1 MALNLKGRSAEAV
14 PTPSTDYI
22 TLFKK
27 TGSELLA
34 VKNSDGSVTSLVPLP
49 ADGKISSLY
58 LPSYV
63 DDVLEFANVAALPVI
78 GEASKIY
85 ITINTA
91 KIYRWGGSA
100 YVEIAAPP
108 SSTDAVVEGATNLY
122 FTPARVLA
130 SVLTGI
136 DLVTSTAV
144 SATDT
149 VLGAIGKLWAR
160 VVAHIADTANPH
172 GTTKAQVGLGSA
184 DNTSDLNKPISTA
197 GQTALNLKAN
207 SASPA
212 FTGTVTGVTKTMVG
226 LGNADDTSDVNKPV
240 STAQA
245 AADTAAL
252 NAARSYA
259 DSLVVGL
266 LDDRGNYN
274 ASSNTFPSTGGS
286 GAAGAIV
293 KGDLWSISVGGTL
306 GGVAVTTGDVLRAL
320 VDAPGATSTNWV
332 ITENNIGYVAENSA
346 NKNASGGYAGL
357 TGFSI
362 NLRNVANTITSFFS
376 TAATAARTWTLPDK
390 SGTVAMTSDITG
402 TNSGT
407 NTGDQDLSAM
417 VTLAGAQTLTN
428 KTLTSPVINAINAT
442 PIGGTTPAA
451 GSFTTLSA
459 TGGITAG
466 THATMGGGT
475 ETFYADTTN
484 TAVRAKGAG
493 GGIYFQNSTGVTNW
507 GVVSSTGLAVTGALS
522 ATGAATAGS
531 LTALSQTNL
540 TVFSRLSRPNKTYS
554 TYLDVTNTGG
564 TDWTLWDD
572 TRGAPVLQVNG
583 TTGGLAVTGEIT
595 STGSIAPGSFT
606 LATRPAHGVGK
617 MIYVSDGGAGA
628 VFQGSN
634 GSAWVNLG

>member
-14 PTPSTDYI
+14 PTPSADYI

-49 ADGKISSLY
+49 ADGKIPALY

-85 ITINTA
+85 ITLNTA

-100 YVEIAAPP
+100 YAELAAPP
-108 SSTDAVVEGATNLY
+108 GSTDAVVEGATNLY

-130 SVLTGI
+130 SVVTGI

-207 SASPA
+207 LASPA
-212 FTGTVTGVTKTMVG
+212 FTGTVTGVTKAMVG
-226 LGNADDTSDVNKPV
+226 LGNADDTSDLSKPV

-259 DSLVVGL
+259 DGLVVGL

-274 ASSNTFPSTGGS
+274 ASTNVFPSSGGS

-293 KGDLWSISVGGTL
+293 KGDLWSISIGGSL

-332 ITENNIGYVAENSA
+332 ITENNIGYVAENLA
-346 NKNASGGYAGL
+346 NKNATGGYAGL
-357 TGFSI
+357 TGLDI

-376 TAATAARTWTLPDK
+376 TAATVARTWTLPDK

-442 PIGGTTPAA
+442 PIGQETAAA
-451 GSFTTLSA
+451 GTFTTLSA
-459 TGGITAG
+459 TGVLTTAG
-466 THATMGGGT
+466 LKEDSAGNLGLGSTPGAWNSAWKSIAVSRDADFGSSNGGSVHGFMSVNARNPTDASAVPGSGWVYKITSAASKYEQLGGT
-475 ETFYADTTN
+475 HQWF
-484 TAVRAKGAG
+484 TAPFGTAG
-493 GGIYFQNSTGVTNW
+493 SVIPFTQRMALD
-507 GVVSSTGLAVTGALS
+507 STGLAVQGLIT
-522 ATGAATAGS
+522 ATES
-531 LTALSQTNL
+531 
-540 TVFSRLSRPNKTYS
+540 
-554 TYLDVTNTGG
+554 
-564 TDWTLWDD
+564 
-572 TRGAPVLQVNG
+572 
-583 TTGGLAVTGEIT
+583 IT
-595 STGSIAPGSFT
+595 PGSFT